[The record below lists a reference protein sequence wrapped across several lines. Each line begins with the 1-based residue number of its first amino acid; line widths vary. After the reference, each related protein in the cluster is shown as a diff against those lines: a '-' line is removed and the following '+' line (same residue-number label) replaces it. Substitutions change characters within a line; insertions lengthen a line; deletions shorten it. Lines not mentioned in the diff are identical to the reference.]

1 MASWTDEETLK
12 LIELWGDD
20 RIQAQ
25 LEGCKRN
32 KEVYERI
39 AREMAEAGLEKTAEQ
54 CREKAKK
61 LKGEYRKVKDK
72 HNQTGQGRKK
82 WKFLE
87 AMDTVLAD
95 KPATRPPVL
104 IDTLSTDVKP
114 VQEVQVEGTVEQN
127 PSCSGLSS
135 RDEGDDQLETSME
148 GKQCDGE
155 GFNTP
160 LSGRSV
166 TPTEKKGKKRSR
178 EEKMENTLMTV
189 VDRMMSAQEASDAKF
204 MSLEEKRMKLEERLL
219 ETEERQRREERE
231 FQMRMWTVLMQGMQ
245 PPPPASGMS
254 RGASLPLGMCHAP
267 PTPGPSAPSPVS
279 HLYTAPSPHMYEF
292 STSYDR
298 ADEDEQNV

>member
-61 LKGEYRKVKDK
+61 LKAEYRKVKDNHSK
-72 HNQTGQGRKK
+72 TGQGRKK

-87 AMDTVLAD
+87 AMDMVLAD
-95 KPATRPPVL
+95 KPSTRPPVL
-104 IDTLSTDVKP
+104 IDTLSKEVRP
-114 VQEVQVEGTVEQN
+114 EQELQVEGTVEQE

-135 RDEGDDQLETSME
+135 RDEGDDQQETFTE
-148 GKQCDGE
+148 GE
-155 GFNTP
+155 ESNTP
-160 LSGRSV
+160 SSRGRSV

-189 VDRMMSAQEASDAKF
+189 VDRMMSAQEASDVKF
-204 MSLEEKRMKLEERLL
+204 MTLEEKRMKFEERLL

-231 FQMRMWTVLMQGMQ
+231 FQMRMWTMLMQGMHVQ
-245 PPPPASGMS
+245 PQLPAVGVSLGAQLPP
-254 RGASLPLGMCHAP
+254 GMCHAP
-267 PTPGPSAPSPVS
+267 PIPPGPSAPPSAS
-279 HLYTAPSPHMYEF
+279 HLYRAPSPHMYEF
-292 STSYDR
+292 PTSYDR
-298 ADEDEQNV
+298 VDEDEQNL